1 MDGDPTVEPQLDSFS
16 LFLPLPFRVAVIIVL
31 GISVCEYLS
40 TYTLINTQ
48 ASGLGAQTFNTS
60 IR

>member
-31 GISVCEYLS
+31 GMSFYDYLS
-40 TYTLINTQ
+40 TYTLISAQ
-48 ASGLGAQTFNTS
+48 ASGLGARTFNTS
-60 IR
+60 IG